1 VDGAG
6 QDPSPEEIIER
17 EARVRDDEAADYTAI
32 RDEEFYDRSIEEAA
46 ALAALDLRA
55 DETVLDAGCGTGQ
68 HVEMLLGVAGRLIG
82 VDHSARAVE
91 IAAGRVPAADAGRA
105 SFHVADLRELPLADG
120 EVDAVLSIEVIQHIP
135 SEELRQD
142 ALREL
147 RRVLRPGGRAAVIVY
162 RWLGHIKR
170 GKEGYFPTGI
180 YRYAFSARELRR
192 EFEAAGFADVR
203 TAGVVAAPRVAER
216 LGISVDRQR
225 RFTGNP
231 LFTPLSQYLMATAVR
246 PE

>member
-1 VDGAG
+1 MHVVGAE
-6 QDPSPEEIIER
+6 QIIER
-17 EARVRDDEAADYTAI
+17 EARVRDAEAEDYTAI
-32 RDEEFYDRSIEEAA
+32 RDQEFYERRIEETA
-46 ALAALDLRA
+46 ALTALDLQPN
-55 DETVLDAGCGTGQ
+55 ETVLDAGCGTGQ
-68 HVEMLLGVAGRLIG
+68 QVELLLGVADRLIA

-91 IAAGRVPAADAGRA
+91 IAATRVPPADDGRA
-105 SFHVADLRELPLADG
+105 SFHVADLRDLPLPDG

-135 SEELRQD
+135 TAELRSA

-192 EFEAAGFADVR
+192 EFEDAGFSDVR
-203 TAGVVAAPRVAER
+203 VAGVVAAPVIAKR

-225 RFTGNP
+225 RFVGNP
-231 LFTPLSQYLMATAVR
+231 LAMPFCQYLMATATR
-246 PE
+246 SAD